1 MENNNYDEQL
11 SELFR
16 DTDELLSEQPSARA
30 WSRLEGRLE
39 QKRSA
44 QEEVRQLHRRMFWRN
59 TGVAAAMMAMVMLL
73 GVMTLLFLQNK
84 EKGKLVEY
92 KPTPKIEQVAAQ
104 ETEITPIT
112 NENTTTPTKISKADE
127 ILQPQKN
134 TTVTATPTAPVPQ
147 IAANNSNNQNNGAN
161 SNTNSNQNEAKYAPP
176 APAKLEEAADRPQD
190 RIAEKEISSA
200 PVAAKADIS
209 VGKTAASRVSNAAFP
224 DVIKSAEAAKKPT
237 ARAEKPA
244 APAKKAKHAAPD
256 NTATINDLY
265 WLIGHWRDSDD
276 EQPSYEK
283 WEASDAKTLIGSG
296 YLLHQGKRDTSRL
309 ESFNIRQEGTGLA
322 FYIPIDYSSKMHRY
336 ELLAHTASRWVFEND
351 AMAFPQQI
359 VLSRAENGTYS
370 IDMRNTDPF
379 KLPSE
384 QVKFLSRRNNVLKDE
399 VTRTMQRVA
408 K

>member
-92 KPTPKIEQVAAQ
+92 KPTPKIEQIAAQ
-104 ETEITPIT
+104 ETEIAPIS
-112 NENTTTPTKISKADE
+112 NENTSTPTKISKADE
-127 ILQPQKN
+127 IVQPQKN
-134 TTVTATPTAPVPQ
+134 TTVTTTTTTAPAPQ
-147 IAANNSNNQNNGAN
+147 IVANNSQNNNQNNTAN
-161 SNTNSNQNEAKYAPP
+161 EQKYAPP
-176 APAKLEEAADRPQD
+176 APAKLEEAAADKPQD
-190 RIAEKEISSA
+190 RVAEKEISSA
-200 PVAAKADIS
+200 PVAAKADIA
-209 VGKTAASRVSNAAFP
+209 VGKTAASRVSNDAFP
-224 DVIKSAEAAKKPT
+224 DVIKSAEAAKKTT
-237 ARAEKPA
+237 AKAEKSA
-244 APAKKAKHAAPD
+244 APAKKAKRAAPD

-336 ELLAHTASRWVFEND
+336 ELSAHTASRWVFENE

-408 K
+408 R